1 MLEANRFR
9 AIILLQVLSVP
20 LAVTAALFI
29 PSISDRFVLLGISLV
44 FLLIGGYYFGKK
56 KVNIKDRGP
65 YLLVQL
71 IASLYIS
78 IPMVWLYAISHASYA
93 ETVRTCYD
101 NLNNGCNITYISAT
115 QGDLSPSTVI
125 YVLILYIGVPSVACY
140 SYYFSK
146 KRLYG
151 QKIDK
156 LFL

>member
-1 MLEANRFR
+1 MLKANRFR
-9 AIILLQVLSVP
+9 AIVLLQVLSVP
-20 LAVTAALFI
+20 LAITTALFL
-29 PSISDRFVLLGISLV
+29 PSFSDKFILLGISLV

-71 IASLYIS
+71 IASLFFS
-78 IPMVWLYAISHASYA
+78 IPMVWAYAINHASYA
-93 ETVRTCYD
+93 ETVRNCYD
-101 NLNNGCNITYISAT
+101 NLSNGCDINFLSNL
-115 QGDLSPSTVI
+115 QGDLSPSSVI
-125 YVLILYIGVPSVACY
+125 YILILYIGVPSVACY

-156 LFL
+156 LFI